1 MNPIQWVEQGL
12 VPDIVARAGMRKLI
26 RARLQSPDSVDQE
39 RRSENFAR
47 FLGELRASPIA
58 VNTADANVQH
68 YEVPA
73 EFFHRHLGPCL
84 KYSCCLYPTGAETL
98 AEAEQQMLALY
109 AERAG
114 LVDGMRIMDVGCGW
128 GSLSLWLAARYPNSE
143 IVGLSNSHGQREF
156 IMGQAA
162 ERGLK
167 TCRSSPATSSIST
180 SRPTASRPAL
190 TASCRSRC
198 SST

>member
-12 VPDIVARAGMRKLI
+12 VPDVIARAGMRQLI
-26 RARLQSPDSVDQE
+26 RRRLTAPDSREPD
-39 RRSENFAR
+39 RRTEAFQR
-47 FLGELRASPIA
+47 FLGELRSSPIA

-84 KYSCCLYPTGAETL
+84 KYSCCYYPSGTETL
-98 AEAEQQMLALY
+98 AEAEQHMLALY

-114 LVDGMRIMDVGCGW
+114 LKDGMRILDLGCGW
-128 GSLSLWLAARYPNSE
+128 GSLSASVSSFSTRHSSAAST
-143 IVGLSNSHGQREF
+143 
-156 IMGQAA
+156 
-162 ERGLK
+162 
-167 TCRSSPATSSIST
+167 TCRSSPATSSIFSSRAPAWNRAST
-180 SRPTASRPAL
+180 ACSP
-190 TASCRSRC
+190 SRC